1 MQENEIK
8 AFHIIKKKVK
18 LSIFA
23 DHMILYI
30 ENLMKSTKNLLNNK

>member
-8 AFHIIKKKVK
+8 AFHIIKKKKVK
-18 LSIFA
+18 LPIFA

-30 ENLMKSTKNLLNNK
+30 ENLMKSTKKTIK

>member
-18 LSIFA
+18 LPIFA

-30 ENLMKSTKNLLNNK
+30 ENLMKSTKKLLNNE